1 MNYHDIIIAAWLG
14 IIALVGEL
22 TVHDL
27 PDILGEVIKTA
38 REKAGVTTEK
48 LAEQVDVSE
57 RYLYKIEN
65 EGQKPNYEVLCKLI
79 RELSISSDLI
89 FYPEK
94 QACNPEF
101 ESLVRLLCNCDERS
115 LAVVKA
121 TAKALIDTE
130 QER

>member
-1 MNYHDIIIAAWLG
+1 MHNI
-14 IIALVGEL
+14 
-22 TVHDL
+22 

-38 REKAGVTTEK
+38 REKAGMTTEK
-48 LAEQVDVSE
+48 LAEKVDVSE

-65 EGQKPNYEVLCKLI
+65 EGQKPSYEVLCKLI

-94 QACNPEF
+94 QGGDSELEN
-101 ESLVRLLCNCDERS
+101 LLRLLCNCDERS

-121 TAKALIDTE
+121 TAKALIETAPE
-130 QER
+130 K